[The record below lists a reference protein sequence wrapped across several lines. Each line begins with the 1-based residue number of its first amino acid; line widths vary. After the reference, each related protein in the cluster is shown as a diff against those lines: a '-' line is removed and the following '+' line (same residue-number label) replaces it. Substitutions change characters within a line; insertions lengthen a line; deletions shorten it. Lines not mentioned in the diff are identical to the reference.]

1 MCRSNFAPT
10 ARLLSIMYEAFF
22 CLTHRPFAAALAA
35 ERYIPT
41 QSLEQARTNLVRV
54 IDRAEGPGLV
64 VGPAGTG
71 KSLLCQLLAQHFR
84 GRFLVA
90 LLASARLSSRR
101 ALLQNILFELK
112 LPYRDLDESELRLS
126 LVDHLEPRTGGHDGL
141 LLLVDEAHT
150 LPLRLWEEI
159 RLITNL
165 IRDGQPRL
173 RLVMA
178 GGMAMEERLANPKL
192 DSFQQRIAARCYLQS
207 MNRDETIYYV
217 QEQLRRAGAD
227 PAQLFTEPA
236 LKAIHT
242 ASDGI
247 PRLVNQVC
255 DHALMLA
262 ALGGHKQLGVDGIQ
276 EAWADLQQLPV
287 PWREPAGSPTAQPA
301 AAHPAGNEPAV
312 VEFGQLDENINTAVT
327 QVGPFR
333 SIEAASADVQLD
345 TIEDGLS
352 ALREDSATE
361 DSATIPAEF
370 TAEPRSKEGEPDDFS
385 PVDESATEVELI
397 FHSAHDPFGGDW
409 QEEEVIIDRYAMLEE
424 TRLRRV
430 ASDEGRQIGAALYA
444 ASPPPRPKLAET
456 PEDAEEASPEHQ
468 LTATV
473 SELQA
478 ELAAFD
484 PASDPLLPEEPSAE
498 LAIAAQVTIPAGGI
512 AAEGTSTAASGA
524 ARRAGISLR
533 DLAGDDRD
541 IIVVEDKLPPP
552 PATPPA
558 ANPKRREYRQLFSTL
573 RKR

>member
-1 MCRSNFAPT
+1 
-10 ARLLSIMYEAFF
+10 MYEAFF
-22 CLTHRPFAAALAA
+22 CLTHRPFAAAWATD
-35 ERYIPT
+35 RYIPT
-41 QSLEQARTNLVRV
+41 QSLEQARTTLVRV

-64 VGPAGTG
+64 VGAAGTG

-126 LVDHLEPRTGGHDGL
+126 LVDHLEPRAGGHDGL

-192 DSFQQRIAARCYLQS
+192 DSFQQRIAACCYLQP
-207 MNRDETIYYV
+207 MHRDETIYYV

-287 PWREPAGSPTAQPA
+287 PWREPAGAPTTQTA
-301 AAHPAGNEPAV
+301 AANTAAQEPAV
-312 VEFGQLDENINTAVT
+312 VEFGQLDESINTAVT

-333 SIEAASADVQLD
+333 SIEADSAQEQLD
-345 TIEDGLS
+345 AIENGLD
-352 ALREDSATE
+352 ALRENE
-361 DSATIPAEF
+361 DSAGRRAEF
-370 TAEPRSKEGEPDDFS
+370 AAEPLPKDGEPDDFS
-385 PVDESATEVELI
+385 PADQRDTEIELI
-397 FHSAHDPFGGDW
+397 FHSAHDPFGSDW
-409 QEEEVIIDRYAMLEE
+409 QEEEVVIDRYAILEE
-424 TRLRRV
+424 ARLRRV
-430 ASDEGRQIGAALYA
+430 ASDEGRQIGEVLYEAA
-444 ASPPPRPKLAET
+444 PPPRPKLAET
-456 PEDAEEASPEHQ
+456 PALDADDVEPEQ
-468 LTATV
+468 QITATV
-473 SELQA
+473 SEIQA
-478 ELAAFD
+478 VLPAFD
-484 PASDPLLPEEPSAE
+484 PVSDPLLPEESSAQSSAE
-498 LAIAAQVTIPAGGI
+498 PFAGPLHKPAL
-512 AAEGTSTAASGA
+512 TAAAATSNAGNQ
-524 ARRAGISLR
+524 ARRAGISLL

-541 IIVVEDKLPPP
+541 IIVVQDALPAAA
-552 PATPPA
+552 ATPPA
-558 ANPKRREYRQLFSTL
+558 SPPKRREYRQLFSSL

>member
-1 MCRSNFAPT
+1 
-10 ARLLSIMYEAFF
+10 MYEAFF
-22 CLTHRPFAAALAA
+22 CLTHRPFAAAAAA

-41 QSLEQARTNLVRV
+41 QSLEQARTTLVRV

-71 KSLLCQLLAQHFR
+71 KSLVCQLLAQHFR

-192 DSFQQRIAARCYLQS
+192 ESFQQRIAARCYLQP

-217 QEQLRRAGAD
+217 EEQLRRAGAD
-227 PAQLFTEPA
+227 PAQLFTESA

-262 ALGGHKQLGVDGIQ
+262 ALGGHKQLGASGIQ

-287 PWREPAGSPTAQPA
+287 PWREPVTPSAQQAGAHDA
-301 AAHPAGNEPAV
+301 AKEPAV

-333 SIEAASADVQLD
+333 SIEADSAAVQLD
-345 TIEDGLS
+345 TIENGLS
-352 ALREDSATE
+352 ALREDSGTL
-361 DSATIPAEF
+361 PAEF
-370 TAEPRSKEGEPDDFS
+370 TAEPLPKDGEPDDFS
-385 PVDESATEVELI
+385 PADERDTEVELI

-456 PEDAEEASPEHQ
+456 PDDADEASPEHQ

-484 PASDPLLPEEPSAE
+484 PASDPLLPEESSAE

-512 AAEGTSTAASGA
+512 AAEGTAAASGA
-524 ARRAGISLR
+524 ARRAGMSLR

-541 IIVVEDKLPPP
+541 IIVVEDKPPPP
-552 PATPPA
+552 PAAPPA
-558 ANPKRREYRQLFSTL
+558 SPKRREYRQLFSTL